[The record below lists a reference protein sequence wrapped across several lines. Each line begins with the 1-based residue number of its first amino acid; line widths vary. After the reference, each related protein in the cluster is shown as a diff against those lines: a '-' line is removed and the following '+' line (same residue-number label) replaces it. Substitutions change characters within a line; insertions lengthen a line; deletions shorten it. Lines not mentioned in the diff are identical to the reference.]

1 MAFIKDRRFLS
12 HRSVQSIK
20 VPRKTP
26 ERLRKTPER
35 PQEDP
40 RKMQR
45 KPSIEMNISIF
56 LHCGLY
62 RGQKVLE
69 PQKFAFTLQWV
80 ESEVNRGPGS
90 PREAFK
96 KHFKTPIFEM
106 NISRFLHCEWP
117 LSRIEGPW
125 ATGVCSHTPMGW
137 KWGQSRPLESS
148 RQC

>member
-69 PQKFAFTLQWV
+69 PPNFAVTIQWV
-80 ESEVNRGPGS
+80 RSPQKTSKGP
-90 PREAFK
+90 
-96 KHFKTPIFEM
+96 
-106 NISRFLHCEWP
+106 
-117 LSRIEGPW
+117 
-125 ATGVCSHTPMGW
+125 
-137 KWGQSRPLESS
+137 
-148 RQC
+148 